1 MIATGLLG
9 APSYNAVGADV
20 GPRIDGVLRGF
31 SGLREAEIMVSD
43 AAGAVGPHRVS
54 MNTRGG
60 NRWHQHRQSR

>member
-9 APSYNAVGADV
+9 APSYNAVVADV
-20 GPRIDGVLRGF
+20 GPTIDGVLRGF

-43 AAGAVGPHRVS
+43 AAETMSCAVGPHRVS

-60 NRWHQHRQSR
+60 NR